1 MSSSQKEKN
10 NRILVVDDEED
21 VLEFLKLYL
30 GSLGWEVTTVNSTAE
45 AFKILE
51 QKAFFL
57 VLTDIAMPEMDG
69 YEFISKIKDKQIP
82 SQMALMT
89 GFGYNP
95 KHTLV
100 KIYKTIRYPCL
111 FKPFNRAKVAEA
123 VQNAWNLYHE
133 DILPPETQNETTPDN
148 QQNDSQ

>member
-1 MSSSQKEKN
+1 MSSSIKEKN
-10 NRILVVDDEED
+10 NRILVVDDEVD
-21 VLEFLKLYL
+21 VLEFLKIYL
-30 GSLGWEVTTVNSTAE
+30 ESLGWDVTTVNSTSE
-45 AFKILE
+45 AFKELDVRPY
-51 QKAFFL
+51 FL

-111 FKPFNRAKVAEA
+111 FKPFNRVKVSEA
-123 VQNAWNLYHE
+123 VQSAWNTYHE
-133 DILPPETQNETTPDN
+133 DLTPSTLPENENNQTDNSPTQ
-148 QQNDSQ
+148 